1 MNSNNQSTSICDVND
16 AGKVIQIFAFPN
28 VNRKIVKIDGYL
40 SIYLYFL
47 SFLSMEFSLKYIYGN
62 LRYTEH
68 LLTYTFS
75 NMINIV
81 LCEYICIYIYILNL
95 WMSHEKSI
103 WKMQQVKLHV
113 QKKVKKS
120 GNLIT
125 PAVIGIKWKPLHCVW
140 GCNRRSAVK
149 WTFVPFYWEE
159 PSSALS

>member
-1 MNSNNQSTSICDVND
+1 MNSNNKSTSICDVND

-28 VNRKIVKIDGYL
+28 KNRKIVKIDGYL

-47 SFLSMEFSLKYIYGN
+47 SFLSMEYSLKYIYGN

-103 WKMQQVKLHV
+103 RKMQQVKLHV
-113 QKKVKKS
+113 QKKIKKS

-125 PAVIGIKWKPLHCVW
+125 PAVIGIK
-140 GCNRRSAVK
+140 
-149 WTFVPFYWEE
+149 
-159 PSSALS
+159 